1 MFLVI
6 IKFNNNTNIIVNMND
21 EQLKQFKTNKQIY
34 TWLTLNK
41 YTDSLKDETE
51 INVNNIT
58 TIVYQ
63 SIHK

>member
-1 MFLVI
+1 MFLVT
-6 IKFNNNTNIIVNMND
+6 IKFNNRTNLIVNMND
-21 EQLKQFKTNKQIY
+21 EQLNQFKTNKQIY

-51 INVNNIT
+51 INTNNIT

-63 SIHK
+63 PNPK